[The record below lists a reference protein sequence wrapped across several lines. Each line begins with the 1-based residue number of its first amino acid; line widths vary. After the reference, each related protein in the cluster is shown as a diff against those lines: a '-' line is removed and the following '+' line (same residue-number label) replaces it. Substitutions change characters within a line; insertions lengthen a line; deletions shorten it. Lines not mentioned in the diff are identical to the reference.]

1 MLQNQSRKFN
11 VDYPLSG
18 DHINVKTLF
27 GQLHPTVRKSVGME
41 RALNELNLTLE
52 GTHHRGVDDA
62 KNIAKI
68 LHWCLKQY
76 NT

>member
-1 MLQNQSRKFN
+1 
-11 VDYPLSG
+11 LSD

-27 GQLHPTVRKSVGME
+27 GELHPTVRKSVGMT
-41 RALNELNLTLE
+41 RALGELNFKLE

-68 LHWCLKQY
+68 LHWCLQQ
-76 NT
+76 